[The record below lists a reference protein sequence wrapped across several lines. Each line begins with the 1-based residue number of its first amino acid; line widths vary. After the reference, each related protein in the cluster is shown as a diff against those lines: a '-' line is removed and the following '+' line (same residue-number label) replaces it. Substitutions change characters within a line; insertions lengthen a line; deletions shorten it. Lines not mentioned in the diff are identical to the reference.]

1 MPVWQALILLAL
13 SFYLLARGASWLVD
27 GAVGIAERLRVPKL
41 LIGIVLVGFATS
53 APEFAV
59 SLLSAIAGKPEMAL
73 GNAVGSVI
81 VDDGVALA
89 LVGLFAATPVLVSGK
104 VLRSA
109 AVFLI
114 LVGVFTEDYEGTH
127 YTVSMGFF
135 MSFLAALFFYSM
147 KFAFSDGFGL
157 GISIFTYVAFATGC
171 LLSALGFDP
180 RTETIAVLLIIA
192 WGLAMDIT
200 LFQPGADADTL

>member
-1 MPVWQALILLAL
+1 MVGEPEYVFFENYLSDLGVGSMAWAFNSAVIIAGALMIPFALLAVRPAL
-13 SFYLLARGASWLVD
+13 CG
-27 GAVGIAERLRVPKL
+27 
-41 LIGIVLVGFATS
+41 GIVAEL
-53 APEFAV
+53 AV
-59 SLLSAIAGKPEMAL
+59 VLTVIAAM
-73 GNAVGSVI
+73 
-81 VDDGVALA
+81 
-89 LVGLFAATPVLVSGK
+89 
-104 VLRSA
+104 
-109 AVFLI
+109 FLI

>member
-1 MPVWQALILLAL
+1 MDLPRERLGVYCGLAAPLVFLALYCIAMVGDPEYVFFKNYLSDLGVGSMAWAFNSAVIIAGALMIPFALLAVRPAL
-13 SFYLLARGASWLVD
+13 RG
-27 GAVGIAERLRVPKL
+27 
-41 LIGIVLVGFATS
+41 GIVAEL
-53 APEFAV
+53 AV
-59 SLLSAIAGKPEMAL
+59 VLTVIAAM
-73 GNAVGSVI
+73 
-81 VDDGVALA
+81 
-89 LVGLFAATPVLVSGK
+89 
-104 VLRSA
+104 
-109 AVFLI
+109 FLI